1 MRAGQGAE
9 EGLTLEAQTPA
20 DLREKAEREAAAAD
34 DDKKE
39 QARIKR
45 EDDKARERRELGD
58 RTRQDASADGFEL
71 GQSRADVIKAMS
83 GMGDMFA
90 DAPAAQAAAI
100 LDAAPDPFADNYAAL
115 NGKTITQQVLVA
127 DTGKTAT
134 LRMDAGQALRDV
146 NERETALVKL
156 KACIGR

>member
-1 MRAGQGAE
+1 MPQDG
-9 EGLTLEAQTPA
+9 EAV
-20 DLREKAEREAAAAD
+20 R
-34 DDKKE
+34 
-39 QARIKR
+39 
-45 EDDKARERRELGD
+45 
-58 RTRQDASADGFEL
+58 ASAAE
-71 GQSRADVIKAMS
+71 
-83 GMGDMFA
+83 
-90 DAPAAQAAAI
+90 APAAFDAAETPPPAPLDLSKDGIAGREVPWSSVPTGNDAFQYAIGTTEDGGSDAVYRRRADERGTYGGWRWEAEAPPATQAAAI

-146 NERETALVKL
+146 NEREAALLKL